1 MNKIVKNFK
10 NDDGTEETMEI
21 SSMDNLDVSL
31 KGNYRLANMTK
42 KKESKLAQKFKG
54 SILATV
60 IAISVIAILYFMW
73 RFQLERVLYYEV
85 YGFTS

>member
-31 KGNYRLANMTK
+31 KGNYCLANMTK
-42 KKESKLAQKFKG
+42 KKESVTALVAN
-54 SILATV
+54 
-60 IAISVIAILYFMW
+60 W
-73 RFQLERVLYYEV
+73 
-85 YGFTS
+85 

>member
-31 KGNYRLANMTK
+31 KEIIVWL
-42 KKESKLAQKFKG
+42 
-54 SILATV
+54 I
-60 IAISVIAILYFMW
+60 
-73 RFQLERVLYYEV
+73 
-85 YGFTS
+85 